1 MRTGTI
7 APLSG
12 LFSYKYFVNTHRM
25 PYIISWDE
33 SSQVNEKKNYNCVGT
48 KKAMSQ
54 NPVESNINFSK
65 GLSHVPSDYILLN
78 WK

>member
-1 MRTGTI
+1 
-7 APLSG
+7 
-12 LFSYKYFVNTHRM
+12 M